1 MGGDKRRNIMT
12 TFIKDEA
19 GVTAVEYGILV
30 AFGFTLITTVYGSAF
45 HKIADALDLV
55 TATLSVA

>member
-1 MGGDKRRNIMT
+1 MT

-19 GVTAVEYGILV
+19 GVTVVEYGILV

>member
-1 MGGDKRRNIMT
+1 MF

-30 AFGFTLITTVYGSAF
+30 AFGFSLIMTVYGSAF
-45 HKIADALDLV
+45 YKIADALDLV
-55 TATLSVA
+55 TATLNVA

>member
-1 MGGDKRRNIMT
+1 MT

-55 TATLSVA
+55 TTTLSVA